1 MCSISA
7 KYEVGRYL
15 KVVNNKST
23 MFKQLITVEI
33 WKFCVVGNLG
43 DEILSTS
50 AERFSC
56 IICDNTLTCD
66 QCWI

>member
-1 MCSISA
+1 MYSISA

-15 KVVNNKST
+15 KVVNNKCT
-23 MFKQLITVEI
+23 TFKQLITVGI

-50 AERFSC
+50 AARFSC

-66 QCWI
+66 HCWI